1 MVQMACFDGVW
12 DYDPQIERFLG
23 EDPIGFASGDSNLYG
38 YVLGDPVNL
47 VDPLGLCTTWE
58 WLTSTSD
65 CIADKLGTKVDYD
78 HLKSQFCS
86 GGYSAGIYYCS
97 TLSPY
102 ANAECRAALDRYNTG
117 LEDPGCGDESC
128 SKK

>member
-1 MVQMACFDGVW
+1 
-12 DYDPQIERFLG
+12 
-23 EDPIGFASGDSNLYG
+23 
-38 YVLGDPVNL
+38 VLSDPVNL